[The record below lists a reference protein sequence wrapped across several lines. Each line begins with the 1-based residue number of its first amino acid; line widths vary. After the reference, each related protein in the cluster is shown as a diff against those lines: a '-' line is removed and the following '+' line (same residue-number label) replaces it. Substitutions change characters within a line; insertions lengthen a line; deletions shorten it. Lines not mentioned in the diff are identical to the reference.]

1 MTDHSTTDAPAHLPY
16 TRPTAFVRWWIRARA
31 YFWKEVNEIR
41 RQPLLL
47 LSLVGGPLLVLL
59 LFGASYVN
67 ATPVLRTDLVLPA
80 AGIPGLSEA
89 RLRELIGANFQIEQ
103 ITSDRSAAE
112 ARLAEGVIDVV
123 QILPGDILTALQ
135 RGESPAIE
143 VQSNAINPL
152 TDGWVQYLAYAEVNE
167 INKALLTQ
175 QTIEAQ
181 QQARGARERLGNGRS
196 TLDELEQ
203 TAAIAD
209 SDAIRAEITLLVEA
223 IDTLIVL
230 VPPGGRLPDGTDL
243 AELQRN
249 LVAARANLLELD
261 QIIAEGTLEERIA
274 QLRATNADLQRLEAL
289 IDRFINTPPDIV
301 VAPVRQEYV
310 NIRGGAYDAV
320 TYYAPG
326 VLALLVQHTAITL
339 GALALVRE
347 RLIGA
352 FEVFRVAPVNMTQL
366 LLGKYLGYTLI
377 IGFAAA
383 VLTGAMYLL
392 GVPAP
397 TSPQLL
403 AQFIGLLFL
412 LTIASLGIGFV
423 ISAIAGTDSQAIQL
437 AMITLLLS
445 IFFSGFF
452 IALSSFSA
460 LALAV
465 SAAIPMTHGVA
476 GLQFLMLRNLPPEPA
491 VWFGLALISVI
502 SFVLVVVLTRRQL
515 ARA

>member
-1 MTDHSTTDAPAHLPY
+1 MTDPPAV
-16 TRPTAFVRWWIRARA
+16 PTPARTPAFERWWIRARA

-47 LSLVGGPLLVLL
+47 LSLVGGPLIVLL

-67 ATPVLRTDLVLPA
+67 ATPVLRTDLVVPPE
-80 AGIPGLSEA
+80 GIPGLSEQ
-89 RLRELIGANFQIEQ
+89 RLRELIGANFQIQQ
-103 ITSDRSAAE
+103 IGSDRAVAE
-112 ARLAEGVIDVV
+112 ARLAEGEIDVV
-123 QILPGDILTALQ
+123 QILPGDILAALQ

-181 QQARGARERLGNGRS
+181 QQARGAKDRLSNGRN
-196 TLDELEQ
+196 TLDELE
-203 TAAIAD
+203 ANADRAD
-209 SDAIRAEITLLVEA
+209 SALIRAEIADTIAA
-223 IDTLIVL
+223 IDILSATI
-230 VPPGGRLPDGTDL
+230 PPGGRLPDGTDL
-243 AELQRN
+243 AEIQNN
-249 LVAARANLLELD
+249 LATARSNLLELD

-274 QLRATNADLQRLEAL
+274 ELRATNADLQRLEAL
-289 IDRFINTPPDIV
+289 IDRFVNTPPEVV
-301 VAPVRQEYV
+301 VAPVRQNYI

-377 IGFAAA
+377 IALAAT
-383 VLTGAMYLL
+383 VLTGAMALL

-397 TSPQLL
+397 SDPLLL
-403 AQFIGLLFL
+403 AQFVGLILL
-412 LTIASLGIGFV
+412 LTVASLGVGFV
-423 ISAIAGTDSQAIQL
+423 ISAVAGTDSQAIQL
-437 AMITLLLS
+437 AMISLLLS

-452 IALSSFSA
+452 IALTSFSS

-465 SAAIPMTHGVA
+465 SSAIPMTHGVA
-476 GLQFLMLRNLPPEPA
+476 GLQFLMLRNLPPEPS
-491 VWFGLALISVI
+491 VWIGLTLISALG
-502 SFVLVVVLTRRQL
+502 FLLVVVLTRRQL
-515 ARA
+515 SRA

>member
-1 MTDHSTTDAPAHLPY
+1 MAEQAPVQTPAHPPHV
-16 TRPTAFVRWWIRARA
+16 RPSPLGRWFIRARA

-67 ATPVLRTDLVLPA
+67 ATPLLRTDLVLPPE
-80 AGIPGLSEA
+80 GIPGLSEQ
-89 RLRELIGANFQIEQ
+89 RLRELIGANFQIQQ
-103 ITSDRSAAE
+103 ITSDRAAAE
-112 ARLAEGVIDVV
+112 ARLAEGMIDVV
-123 QILPGDILTALQ
+123 QIIPGDILAALQ
-135 RGESPAIE
+135 RGESPTIE

-181 QQARGARERLGNGRS
+181 QQARDAKDRISEGRG
-196 TLDELEQ
+196 TLDELDRSAGSADSV
-203 TAAIAD
+203 TIRAAIAQMVEVI
-209 SDAIRAEITLLVEA
+209 DALSALT
-223 IDTLIVL
+223 
-230 VPPGGRLPDGTDL
+230 PPGGRLPDGTDL
-243 AELQRN
+243 AELQRD
-249 LVAARANLLELD
+249 LATARANLLELD
-261 QIIAEGTLEERIA
+261 QIIAEGTLDERIA

-289 IDRFINTPPDIV
+289 IERFINTPPDIV
-301 VAPVRQEYV
+301 VAPVRQSYA

-347 RLIGA
+347 RQIGA

-377 IGFAAA
+377 IGLAAA
-383 VLTGAMYLL
+383 VLTIAMYFL
-392 GVPAP
+392 GVPVP
-397 TSPQLL
+397 TSPPLI
-403 AQFIGLLFL
+403 AQFIALLL
-412 LTIASLGIGFV
+412 LVTIASLGVGFV
-423 ISAIAGTDSQAIQL
+423 ISAIAKTDSQAIQL
-437 AMITLLLS
+437 AMITLLLA

-452 IALSSFSA
+452 IALTSFSS
-460 LALAV
+460 LALGV
-465 SAAIPMTHGVA
+465 SYGIPMSHGVA
-476 GLQFLMLRNLPPEPA
+476 GLQFLMLRDLPPEPS
-491 VWFGLALISVI
+491 VWVGLILISVI
-502 SFVLVVVLTRRQL
+502 SFILVVVLTQRQL